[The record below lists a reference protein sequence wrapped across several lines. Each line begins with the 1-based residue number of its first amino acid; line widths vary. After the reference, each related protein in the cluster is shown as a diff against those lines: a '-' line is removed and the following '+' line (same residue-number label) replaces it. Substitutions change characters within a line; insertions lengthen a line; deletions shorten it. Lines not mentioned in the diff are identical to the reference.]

1 LEGAQ
6 FAADPNDAR
15 HVVTVDGDNFQ
26 LNEAVIQ
33 REQITWLDGA
43 RQTGES
49 HRDVLLV
56 ACHRLR
62 REREG
67 VTGLQFNLFHPKITN
82 PHFGTGQIRHDRYSQ
97 SHLSGHRPDVFD
109 DLPVAGELAMR
120 EVEPSDVHSGANHFS
135 DDLWRL

>member
-1 LEGAQ
+1 VFSGAWPGRVEGADCGWAVWKVQ
-6 FAADPNDAR
+6 PFSGAHFAADPNDAR
-15 HVVTVDGDNFQ
+15 YVVTVDGDNFQ

-67 VTGLQFNLFHPKITN
+67 VTGLQFNLFHPKN
-82 PHFGTGQIRHDRYSQ
+82 YQSAFWDRAD
-97 SHLSGHRPDVFD
+97 P
-109 DLPVAGELAMR
+109 P
-120 EVEPSDVHSGANHFS
+120 
-135 DDLWRL
+135 